1 MCAIRFLINLLNI
14 PLWFIRAFT
23 SQCQTQPFSRNKTE
37 FHLLKQRTYFCHTF
51 CNHFTNYKIYIW
63 NMSCVCSAVFI
74 SSKNAIDIQGLPSEK
89 PKFLR
94 NVLFAQKIAYFS
106 YVRPNDIGQCR
117 QFDCCSSDILLQ
129 KSTKCQIVNSKK
141 D

>member
-1 MCAIRFLINLLNI
+1 MVHTCFCQSMSNPTFFKVRNRISFIETKDIFLSHIEYN
-14 PLWFIRAFT
+14 
-23 SQCQTQPFSRNKTE
+23 
-37 FHLLKQRTYFCHTF
+37 

-74 SSKNAIDIQGLPSEK
+74 SSKNAIDIQGLPREK

-129 KSTKCQIVNSKK
+129 KVLSAKF
-141 D
+141 

>member
-1 MCAIRFLINLLNI
+1 MVHTCFCQSMPNPTFFKVRNRISFIETKDIFLSHIEYN
-14 PLWFIRAFT
+14 
-23 SQCQTQPFSRNKTE
+23 
-37 FHLLKQRTYFCHTF
+37 